1 MSDYLKIEY
10 SEEKRPSTDYPS
22 KLARYLFSNLNFK
35 KGQSLLEFGSGRAE
49 ILSSFSN
56 LGLETF
62 AVDSAESSNHFAQ
75 AAGAKFEQ
83 LIFTSDEPFS
93 IFNEK
98 KFDIVFSKSFVEHI
112 PNPIDFAQASYKLLK
127 PGGLFVTL
135 TPDWES
141 NQGIFYDDLTHVK
154 PFTKVTLNQML
165 EYGNFEIIEIKTFR
179 QLPITWHSKF
189 FNFLA
194 HLTSFFAP
202 PRSRNKWLRWSREL
216 MIIGVGRKPL
226 I

>member
-22 KLARYLFSNLNFK
+22 KLANYLFKILELK

-49 ILSSFSN
+49 ILSAFSN
-56 LGLETF
+56 LGLKTF
-62 AVDSAESSNHFAQ
+62 AVDSSESASSFAHD
-75 AAGAKFEQ
+75 AGAEFNQ
-83 LIFTSDEPFS
+83 YTFTSYES
-93 IFNEK
+93 INIFEGK
-98 KFDIVFSKSFVEHI
+98 KFDIIFSKSFVEHI
-112 PNPIDFAQASYKLLK
+112 NNPIDFAAACYSLLN

-141 NQGIFYDDLTHVK
+141 NHRIFYDDLTHIK
-154 PFTKVTLNQML
+154 PFTKISLNQML
-165 EYGNFEIIEIKTFR
+165 EYGNFEEIEVKTFR
-179 QLPITWHSKF
+179 QLPITWHSRF

-194 HLTSFFAP
+194 LLTSFFAP
-202 PRSRNKWLRWSREL
+202 SRVKNKWMRWSREL

-226 I
+226 N